1 MECNKMHNIKKTIIL
16 FTSLILYFSL
26 CLSVKAESIIPYAS
40 DVFISYSASLS
51 SSKIATFSCD
61 LKNEYASVKVSKCV
75 IQKCTKVAVKE
86 EDCKWKDVKTLS
98 NVCSATNSD
107 YLSGSKDLS
116 SYIGSGTYR
125 ISVTYTTGGESRTIT
140 SNKRTF
146 N

>member
-1 MECNKMHNIKKTIIL
+1 MHNIKKTIIL

-61 LKNEYASVKVSKCV
+61 LKKEYASVKVSKCV

-86 EDCKWKDVKTLS
+86 EDCEWKDVKTLS

-125 ISVTYTTGGESRTIT
+125 ISVTYVAGGESRAIT

>member
-1 MECNKMHNIKKTIIL
+1 MHNIKKTILL

-61 LKNEYASVKVSKCV
+61 LKKEYASVKVSKCV
-75 IQKCTKVAVKE
+75 IQKCTK

-125 ISVTYTTGGESRTIT
+125 ISVTYTAGGESRTIT

>member
-1 MECNKMHNIKKTIIL
+1 MHNIKKTIIL

-61 LKNEYASVKVSKCV
+61 LKKEYASVKVSKCV

-86 EDCKWKDVKTLS
+86 EVAEWKDVKTLS
-98 NVCSATNSD
+98 NVCSQLTPITFPVQKISQAILEAELIEF
-107 YLSGSKDLS
+107 LSPMLLGENLEPLLQ
-116 SYIGSGTYR
+116 
-125 ISVTYTTGGESRTIT
+125 ISVHLTDFIL
-140 SNKRTF
+140 
-146 N
+146 